1 MSIAVETTLTK
12 PARARSTTHS
22 DRLFY
27 AGIAAA
33 AAIMTLTGFAPTYYL
48 RLFDGGPSATI
59 SGGPFTTLFHLHGAL
74 FTSWVALFIAQ
85 TALISTR
92 RVAIHRRVG
101 VAGGILAAAMVIVGV
116 LAGIGMARRG
126 GAPPGI
132 DALSF
137 LAIPLFDMLMFASF
151 VTTALAVRRDR
162 ESHKRLML
170 LAYASLL
177 GAPAARLPG
186 VLPLGPF
193 AFYGIAFLIVIAGMV
208 YDYLSRRRVHK
219 VYLWGGALLFVSVP
233 LRLVISSTSAWH
245 AFARF
250 LIG

>member
-1 MSIAVETTLTK
+1 MSIAAETLTTK
-12 PARARSTTHS
+12 PVRARSTAHY
-22 DRLFY
+22 DRVFY
-27 AGIAAA
+27 AGVAGA

-59 SGGPFTTLFHLHGAL
+59 SGGPFTTLLHVHGAL

-85 TALISTR
+85 TALISTH
-92 RVAIHRRVG
+92 RVAIHRKMG
-101 VAGGILAAAMVIVGV
+101 VAGGMLAVAMVIVGV
-116 LAGIGMARRG
+116 LAGIGLARRG

-137 LAIPLFDMLMFASF
+137 LAIPLFDMLMFAIF
-151 VTTALAVRRDR
+151 VTTALALRRDR

-193 AFYGIAFLIVIAGMV
+193 AFYGIAFLIVIAGAV
-208 YDYLSRRRVHK
+208 YDYISRRRVHK
-219 VYLWGGALLFVSVP
+219 IYLWGGALLFVSVP
-233 LRLVISSTSAWH
+233 LRLIISSTSAWH
-245 AFARF
+245 AFAQF

>member
-1 MSIAVETTLTK
+1 MSIAAETLITEPL
-12 PARARSTTHS
+12 RARSTARY
-22 DRLFY
+22 DRVFY
-27 AGIAAA
+27 AGIAGAA
-33 AAIMTLTGFAPTYYL
+33 AVMTLTGFAPTYYL

-59 SGGPFTTLFHLHGAL
+59 SGGPFTTLLHVHGAL

-85 TALISTR
+85 TAFISTR
-92 RVAIHRRVG
+92 RVATHRKFG
-101 VAGGILAAAMVIVGV
+101 IAGGMLAVAMVIVGV
-116 LAGIGMARRG
+116 LAGIGLARRG

-132 DALSF
+132 DPLSF
-137 LAIPLFDMLMFASF
+137 LAIPLFDMLMFATF
-151 VTTALAVRRDR
+151 VTTALALRRDR

-193 AFYGIAFLIVIAGMV
+193 AFYGIAFLIVIAGAV
-208 YDYLSRRRVHK
+208 YDYISRRRVHK

-245 AFARF
+245 AFAQF

>member
-1 MSIAVETTLTK
+1 MSMAVETLIK
-12 PARARSTTHS
+12 EPARARSTAHS

-27 AGIAAA
+27 ATIAGAAA
-33 AAIMTLTGFAPTYYL
+33 MMTLTGFAPTYYL

-59 SGGPFTTLFHLHGAL
+59 SGGPFTTLYHVHGAL
-74 FTSWVALFIAQ
+74 FTGWVALFIAQ

-92 RVAIHRRVG
+92 RVAIHRKVG
-101 VAGGILAAAMVIVGV
+101 VAGGLLAAAMVIVGV
-116 LAGIGMARRG
+116 FAGIGMARRG

-132 DALSF
+132 DPLSF

-151 VTTALAVRRDR
+151 VTTALAVRRDK

-193 AFYGIAFLIVIAGMV
+193 AFYGIAFLIVVAGV
-208 YDYLSRRRVHK
+208 AYDYLSRRRVHN

-245 AFARF
+245 TFAQF